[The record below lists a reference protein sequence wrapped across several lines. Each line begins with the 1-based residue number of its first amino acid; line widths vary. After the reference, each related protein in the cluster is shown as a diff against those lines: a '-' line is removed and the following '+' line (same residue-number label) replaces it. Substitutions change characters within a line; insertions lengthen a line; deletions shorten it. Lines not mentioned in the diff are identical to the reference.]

1 MTGAYGLLGLHA
13 QHAQENLLPTRI
25 SREALRNRIASG
37 HPTLVEA
44 LGVGFYRDAH
54 LPGAVNIP
62 PGQVDALAAAL
73 LPDRDAEIVV
83 YCTATCASSDAVARR
98 LEELGYDAV
107 TVYTGG
113 KEDWVEHGLPLER
126 PIVDPG

>member
-1 MTGAYGLLGLHA
+1 M
-13 QHAQENLLPTRI
+13 
-25 SREALRNRIASG
+25 ASG

-44 LGVGFYRDAH
+44 LGADFYSDAH

-62 PGQVDALAAAL
+62 PRQVNALAAAL

-98 LEELGYDAV
+98 LEELGYHAV
-107 TVYTGG
+107 TVYIGG

-126 PIVDPG
+126 PTVGRDDVPPLHQAAQGP